1 MSEATVSTLPDNLTV
16 LYSADQ
22 IRDRIMELAGE
33 ITADFAEETPVLI
46 GMLKGSYMFVADLSR
61 ALPIPHHV
69 DFMAVAAY
77 GSGTSAGSLRLLKD
91 LSVNITGRAVIIV
104 DDIVDTGAT
113 LNHVR
118 LLLEA
123 RQPKRLAAA
132 ALLDKK
138 GRRRTDVP
146 IDYVGFEI
154 GEGFVVGYGL
164 DLAERYRHL
173 PYVALID
180 PSKGE
185 ETRSRD

>member
-1 MSEATVSTLPDNLTV
+1 MSESAVSTLPDNLTV
-16 LYSADQ
+16 LYSAEQ
-22 IRDRIMELAGE
+22 IRDRVMQLAGE
-33 ITADFAEETPVLI
+33 ITADFAGDTPVLI

-77 GSGTSAGSLRLLKD
+77 GAGTTAGNLRLLKD

-113 LNHVR
+113 LNHIR
-118 LLLEA
+118 LILEA
-123 RQPKRLAAA
+123 RQPKRLAVVT
-132 ALLDKK
+132 LLDKK
-138 GRRRTDVP
+138 VRRRSDVP

-173 PYVALID
+173 PYIAQID

-185 ETRSRD
+185 ETR